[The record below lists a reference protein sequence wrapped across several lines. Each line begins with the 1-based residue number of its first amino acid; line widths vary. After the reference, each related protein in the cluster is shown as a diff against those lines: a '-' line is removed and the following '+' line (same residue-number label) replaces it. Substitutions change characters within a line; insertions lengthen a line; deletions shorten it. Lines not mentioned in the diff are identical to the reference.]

1 MKLRRR
7 TEPPQPDAETQDDFT
22 EAVAWLWHQIEENLD
37 RCRRLTEQHHSAGS
51 TDEGRDEALRAAR
64 ELAYITRTVLGMV
77 MFVMPAESIADGF
90 LPPGVFGAAGRLTY
104 ALVGLAEEDPLPEQ
118 LLTAGQLDLLV
129 AQYELEPW
137 FELFHTA
144 LRERET
150 Q

>member
-1 MKLRRR
+1 MRLRRR
-7 TEPPQPDAETQDDFT
+7 SEVPEPDEAAQDDFA
-22 EAVAWLWHQIEENLD
+22 EAVAWLWRQIEENLD
-37 RCRRLTEQHHSAGS
+37 RCRRLTEQRQSAGS
-51 TDEGRDEALRAAR
+51 SNEGRDEALRAAR

-90 LPPGVFGAAGRLTY
+90 LPPGVFGAAARLTY

-129 AQYELEPW
+129 GQYELEPW

-144 LRERET
+144 RRERQT